1 MDIPNSKKFMYGW
14 HQDFKSNINKS
25 KFIQL
30 WLPATNDITKNLGG
44 LSILEKVLNM
54 ILKQLTQMGKYVD

>member
-1 MDIPNSKKFMYGW
+1 MA
-14 HQDFKSNINKS
+14 QDFKSNINKS

-44 LSILEKVLNM
+44 LSILEKSFKYDIKTTHTNE
-54 ILKQLTQMGKYVD
+54 KYVD